1 MSTDVAKTEREHLEH
16 QLDRLEKRLPDPAS
30 AWLAWVRRP
39 SHRLARIVAGLLL
52 VFGGIFSILPVLG
65 AWMLPLG
72 LLLLAM
78 DFPPLERPVNRV
90 ILWGERQ
97 WRRWRRWRQARKN
110 ERR

>member
-1 MSTDVAKTEREHLEH
+1 MRTAVAKTERERLEH
-16 QLDRLEKRLPDPAS
+16 QLDKLEERLPNPAS

-39 SHRLARIVAGLLL
+39 SHRLVRMAAGLLL
-52 VFGGIFSILPVLG
+52 VVGGVFSILPVLG

-90 ILWGERQ
+90 IIWGERQ
-97 WRRWRRWRQARKN
+97 WRRWKRWRRARRSD
-110 ERR
+110 RR